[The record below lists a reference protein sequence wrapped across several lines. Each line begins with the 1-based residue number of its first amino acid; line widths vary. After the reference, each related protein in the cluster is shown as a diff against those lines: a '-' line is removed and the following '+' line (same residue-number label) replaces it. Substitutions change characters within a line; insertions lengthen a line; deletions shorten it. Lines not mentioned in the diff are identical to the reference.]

1 MEKYDFIKLML
12 KSRNLSVNDKKRL
25 VLLAT
30 KEIENTDRIAKEDET
45 KSPKGAEPTVKEQV
59 HAPKDTAAF
68 LSLFNREDGFK
79 FLTHDFDP
87 ESEMEYSQ
95 LVKLARD
102 TFMSAKEKYDIPK
115 SLYALMYTMLYGG
128 KKDGKDRTWMDSNR
142 KFHSEN
148 FACKKWT
155 QWAQENPKI
164 HILTNES
171 FKKVLMAFRSTI
183 RVVQSS
189 SESDSRLETIIKR
202 QSKKHAD
209 LSITS
214 DCLEDADFYTYVHYL
229 EKGIT
234 FILNDMSKYSKE
246 SPKIKIS
253 FESSLNG
260 DYKLCVIKITQYG
273 SFSTKSL
280 DEVKSKFHD
289 GGGDFFSIKNILCGY
304 CNWTVESKWGDKDMR
319 WNILDDTGKDETEE
333 LPSADIPGFTHILT
347 YYSKLK

>member
-1 MEKYDFIKLML
+1 ML
-12 KSRNLSVNDKKRL
+12 KSRNLSINDKRRL

-30 KEIENTDRIAKEDET
+30 QEIEKTDNIVKESET
-45 KSPKGAEPTVKEQV
+45 KDPNVDKSTVKEQD

-68 LSLFNREDGFK
+68 LSLFNLEDGFK

-95 LVKLARD
+95 LVKIARD
-102 TFMSAKEKYDIPK
+102 TFMSAKEKYVIPK

-128 KKDGKDRTWMDSNR
+128 KKDGEDRTWMDCNC

-148 FACKKWT
+148 FACKTWT
-155 QWAQENPKI
+155 QWALDNPKI

-189 SESDSRLETIIKR
+189 PESDSRLETIIKR
-202 QSKKHAD
+202 QSKKHAN
-209 LSITS
+209 LSITT
-214 DCLEDADFYTYVHYL
+214 DHLEDADFYTYVNYL
-229 EKGIT
+229 EKGIN
-234 FILNDMSKYSKE
+234 FILDDMSKYSKE

-253 FESSLNG
+253 FESPLNG

-280 DEVKSKFHD
+280 DEVQRKFND
-289 GGGDFFSIKNILCGY
+289 GGGDFFSIKNILNGY
-304 CNWTVESKWGDKDMR
+304 CNWTVESKWGDKLMR
-319 WNILDDTGKDETEE
+319 WNILDDTGKKVIEE
-333 LPSADIPGFTHILT
+333 LPPADIPGFTHILT

>member
-1 MEKYDFIKLML
+1 ML

-30 KEIENTDRIAKEDET
+30 QEIEKTDSVVIDGEAN
-45 KSPKGAEPTVKEQV
+45 SPKGAHSIIQEQV
-59 HAPKDTAAF
+59 HTPKDTAAF
-68 LSLFNREDGFK
+68 LSLFNHEDGFK

-95 LVKLARD
+95 LVKLAREA
-102 TFMSAKEKYDIPK
+102 FVNAKNKYVIPK
-115 SLYALMYTMLYGG
+115 SLYALMYTILYGG
-128 KKDGKDRTWMDSNR
+128 KKDGKERTWMDCNG

-155 QWAQENPKI
+155 QWAKENPRI
-164 HILTNES
+164 HILSNES

-183 RVVQSS
+183 RLVQSS
-189 SESDSRLETIIKR
+189 TESDSRLETIVKR
-202 QSKKHAD
+202 QTKKHAD

-214 DCLEDADFYTYVHYL
+214 DHLEDADFYTYVHYL
-229 EKGIT
+229 EKGII

-253 FESSLNG
+253 FESSING
-260 DYKLCVIKITQYG
+260 DYKFCVIKITQYG

-280 DEVKSKFHD
+280 DEVQSKFKK
-289 GGGDFFSIKNILCGY
+289 GGGDFYSIKNILCGY
-304 CNWTVESKWGDKDMR
+304 CNWSVESKWGDNVIR
-319 WNILDDTGKDETEE
+319 WNILDDTGKKEIEE
-333 LPSADIPGFTHILT
+333 LPNIDIPGFTHILT